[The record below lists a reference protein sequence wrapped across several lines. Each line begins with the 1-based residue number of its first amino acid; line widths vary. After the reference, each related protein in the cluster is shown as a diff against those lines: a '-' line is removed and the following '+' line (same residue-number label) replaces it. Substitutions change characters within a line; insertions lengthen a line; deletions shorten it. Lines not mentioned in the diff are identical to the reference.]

1 MIERRVRL
9 EYSLVSY
16 LFFIVVEVLNSIIMI
31 EANLG
36 IVRKIQP
43 IANLQQIMAQY
54 ANDTSLKLLGEETNI
69 QYVMYIIEIFFLR
82 LDFLLNSNKSSEH

>member
-1 MIERRVRL
+1 MEFLREFNHMIMLFFHKAKSCVKNNGSFLKSFMIERRVRL

-16 LFFIVVEVLNSIIMI
+16 LFFIVVELLNSMIMI

-43 IANLQQIMAQY
+43 IAN
-54 ANDTSLKLLGEETNI
+54 
-69 QYVMYIIEIFFLR
+69 
-82 LDFLLNSNKSSEH
+82 